1 MADIIVVD
9 DDRAVA
15 LMVGDYLGAKGHA
28 VRVAHDGAELR
39 AVIAAKPADLVVL
52 DLNMPGETGFAL
64 ARWLREHH
72 DLGIVMLTGADSA
85 FDRVA
90 GLEVGAD
97 DYIAKPF
104 APVELEARIAAI
116 LRRRNPRAAEGLPSL
131 PPGCVAFGAYVF
143 DPKKRDLTDP
153 AGTPVVLTQMELDLV
168 AAFAV
173 HPGRVFTRDELLDL
187 APPRGDDPFD
197 RSIDSRINRL
207 RRRLETDPSKP
218 DLIKTLRGAGY
229 VFPKPHS

>member
-1 MADIIVVD
+1 MAEIIVVD
-9 DDRAVA
+9 DDPSVA
-15 LMVGDYLGAKGHA
+15 LMVADYLGAKGHS
-28 VRVAHDGAELR
+28 VRIAHDGAELR
-39 AVIAAKPADLVVL
+39 AMIATGPADLVVL

-104 APVELEARIAAI
+104 APAELEARIAAI
-116 LRRRNPRAAEGLPSL
+116 LRRRNPRVSEGLPSL
-131 PPGCVAFGAYVF
+131 PPGCVAFGAYAF
-143 DPKKRDLTDP
+143 DPKKRSLADP
-153 AGTPVVLTQMELDLV
+153 AGAPVTLTPMELDLV
-168 AAFAV
+168 AVFAG

-218 DLIKTLRGAGY
+218 ELIKTLRGAGY
-229 VFPKPHS
+229 VYPRPHA

>member
-1 MADIIVVD
+1 MAEIIVVD

-15 LMVGDYLGAKGHA
+15 LMVGDYLGAKGHS
-28 VRVAHDGAELR
+28 VRIAHDGAELR
-39 AVIAAKPADLVVL
+39 AAIAAKPADLVVL

-104 APVELEARIAAI
+104 APV
-116 LRRRNPRAAEGLPSL
+116 
-131 PPGCVAFGAYVF
+131 
-143 DPKKRDLTDP
+143 
-153 AGTPVVLTQMELDLV
+153 
-168 AAFAV
+168 
-173 HPGRVFTRDELLDL
+173 
-187 APPRGDDPFD
+187 
-197 RSIDSRINRL
+197 
-207 RRRLETDPSKP
+207 
-218 DLIKTLRGAGY
+218 
-229 VFPKPHS
+229 